1 VSTLT
6 EHDGIDGI
14 DRGDGSPGSGSRGT
28 EAPTTLL
35 RPPPQTLG
43 LLDQLG
49 FWGNLGVSLL
59 GFAGAL
65 SILTPYGAGP
75 LSLPAAI
82 TAIVVGSL
90 VGGAM
95 LGPSLM
101 LGQRTGA
108 PAMVLMRGLLG
119 AKASFLPTVL
129 NIAQCLGWAVFELVV
144 IASGLQSLASVPH
157 WAAVLLAGVVTTGLT
172 IRPLGAIRVLRKYV
186 SVLVVAALTVL
197 IVGLLRHPA
206 AHVAG
211 SWGGFWLAVDAAVAL
226 TISFVPL
233 GADYS
238 RHARSGR
245 SAFAG
250 GFAGYGLTQILC
262 LLIGVLALS
271 EVQQDPDRIFDLF
284 LSLPLGTAAFAVLV
298 LRETDQSFANVYSTA
313 MSIQNMAPRWDRRL
327 LTVGIGTLTVVVALT
342 IDINAYTNFLYLIGA
357 VFIPLTG
364 ALIACWLRT
373 RGTAW
378 NTSTNAPLRPAML
391 VAWAAGFVVYQ
402 LVNPG
407 AIPHWSDFWTA
418 IGTALHT
425 LGHPWLSASLAAFA
439 VALLVALPFARPRTT
454 STTATVEPA
463 RAARAEG

>member
-1 VSTLT
+1 VT

-14 DRGDGSPGSGSRGT
+14 ERRTGSRT
-28 EAPTTLL
+28 EAPVTLL
-35 RPPPQTLG
+35 EPPPQTLG

-75 LSLPAAI
+75 LSLPAAV

-90 VGGAM
+90 IGGAM

-119 AKASFLPTVL
+119 ARASFLPTVL

-144 IASGLQSLASVPH
+144 IATGLQSLVKVPH
-157 WAAVLLAGVVTTGLT
+157 WTAVLLAGVVTTALT

-186 SVLVVAALTVL
+186 SVLVVLALAVL
-197 IVGLLRHPA
+197 VVGLLRHPA
-206 AHVAG
+206 AHVTG

-245 SAFAG
+245 SAFTG
-250 GFAGYGLTQILC
+250 GFAGYGVTQILC
-262 LLIGVLALS
+262 LLVGVLALS
-271 EVQQDPDRIFDLF
+271 EVEQDPNRIFDLF
-284 LSLPLGTAAFAVLV
+284 LSLPLGTVAFAVLV

-313 MSIQNMAPRWDRRL
+313 MSIQNMAPRVDRRV
-327 LTVGIGTLTVVVALT
+327 LTVGIGTLTVLAALT

-364 ALIACWLRT
+364 TLIACWLRN
-373 RGTAW
+373 RGDGW
-378 NTSTNAPLRPAML
+378 NTAADAPPRPAML
-391 VAWAAGFVVYQ
+391 AAWAAGFVVYQ
-402 LVNPG
+402 LINPG

-418 IGTALHT
+418 AGTHLHT

-439 VALLVALPFARPRTT
+439 VAFLLALPFARP
-454 STTATVEPA
+454 TTATPEV
-463 RAARAEG
+463 

>member
-1 VSTLT
+1 MSTVT
-6 EHDGIDGI
+6 EHDGIDGGI
-14 DRGDGSPGSGSRGT
+14 GSAGPARSGA

-35 RPPPQTLG
+35 EAPPQTLG

-65 SILTPYGAGP
+65 SILTPYGSGP

-90 VGGAM
+90 IGGAM
-95 LGPSLM
+95 LGPSLV

-119 AKASFLPTVL
+119 ARASFLPTVL

-144 IASGLQSLASVPH
+144 IASGLQTLAKVPH

-172 IRPLGAIRVLRKYV
+172 IRPLGAIRLLRKYV
-186 SVLVVAALTVL
+186 SVLVVVALAVL

-206 AHVAG
+206 AQVAG
-211 SWGGFWLAVDAAVAL
+211 SWSGFWLAVDAAVAL

-250 GFAGYGLTQILC
+250 GFAGYGVTQILC

-271 EVQQDPDRIFDLF
+271 EVQQDPNRIFHLF
-284 LSLPLGTAAFAVLV
+284 ISLPLGAAAFAVLV

-313 MSIQNMAPRWDRRL
+313 LSIQNMAPRWDRRI
-327 LTVGIGTLTVVVALT
+327 LTVGIGTLTVVAALT
-342 IDINAYTNFLYLIGA
+342 IDITAYTNFLYLIGA

-364 ALIACWLRT
+364 ALIACWLRL
-373 RGTAW
+373 RGAGW
-378 NTSTNAPLRPAML
+378 NTSSSAPLRPAML
-391 VAWAAGFVVYQ
+391 AAWAAGFVVYQ

-407 AIPHWSDFWTA
+407 TIPHWSDFWTGL
-418 IGTALHT
+418 GTRLHT

-439 VALLVALPFARPRTT
+439 VALLVAFPFAG
-454 STTATVEPA
+454 SATTAP
-463 RAARAEG
+463 RAEG